1 MAERSAQLLD
11 RAEAGLMLAD
21 AAGAMRVMASS
32 SQRSDALELL
42 RSQND
47 EGPCFECHHR
57 AAPVFSEDLAADTER
72 WPTFAPAA
80 VRKGFRSVHAIPMR
94 VRARRSDR

>member
-1 MAERSAQLLD
+1 
-11 RAEAGLMLAD
+11 
-21 AAGAMRVMASS
+21 MASS

-57 AAPVFSEDLAADTER
+57 AAPVFSEDLAAYT
-72 WPTFAPAA
+72 A
-80 VRKGFRSVHAIPMR
+80 V
-94 VRARRSDR
+94 